1 MSSLETLLDTIADAP
16 PGPGTVAAFDLD
28 GTLIAGYSASVVYR
42 NRLRTMDIGLGELL
56 RTTGAVLDTRFRG
69 ADVGGLMDVAVRG
82 LAGRLDDDLAEWG
95 LRLFRQEIAGMIY
108 RDARTILAAH
118 RRAGHTVVMA
128 TSATPYQAQYVAD
141 DLDIADVLCTKPE
154 VHDGM
159 LTGALASP
167 PLWGAQKAKALRE
180 YVDGRGS
187 DLSDAFA
194 YSNGAED
201 IPMLESVGRPVA
213 LNPDRALTREARQ
226 RGWPVVRLSRPRRG
240 PTPVSTV
247 RTATAIGALMSTA
260 AVGVGIGLVTRS
272 RQTAANVV
280 GTFGPDVALTIC
292 GIDVEVRGRENAW
305 SRRPAVFMFNHQS
318 SLDVLVLGNV
328 IRRDVTGVAKQEA
341 AHDPR
346 FAPVGALLDV
356 AYIDRSNT
364 TQAKAALAPAVEKLT
379 SGTSIAIAPE
389 GTRSPTP
396 RIGRFKKG
404 GFHLALQAQ
413 VPIVPIVIHDAGE
426 LMWRN
431 SLVAHAGTVHVD
443 VLEPVSTEGWSAGT
457 LDQHVR
463 DVRALFEDRLRQGF
477 E

>member
-1 MSSLETLLDTIADAP
+1 MTPLDGLLRAIAEAP
-16 PGPGTVAAFDLD
+16 PGPGTLAAFDLD

-42 NRLRTMDIGLGELL
+42 NRLRTMDIGVGELL
-56 RTTGAVLDTRFRG
+56 RTTGAVLDTQFRG
-69 ADVGGLMDVAVRG
+69 ADVGGLMDIAVRG
-82 LAGRLDDDLAEWG
+82 LSGRLEDDLSEWG

-108 RDARTILAAH
+108 RDARVILAAH

-128 TSATPYQAQYVAD
+128 TSATPYQAQYVAE
-141 DLDIADVLCTKPE
+141 DLGIDDVLCTRPE
-154 VHDGM
+154 VRGGM

-167 PLWGAQKAKALRE
+167 PLWGPEKAKALR
-180 YVDGRGS
+180 DHANGLGA
-187 DLSDAFA
+187 DLADAFA

-201 IPMLESVGRPVA
+201 VPMLEAVGRPVA
-213 LNPDRALTREARQ
+213 LNPDRGLTREARR
-226 RGWPVVRLSRPRRG
+226 RGWPIVNLARPQRG
-240 PTPVSTV
+240 PTPVSTA

-260 AVGVGIGLVTRS
+260 ALGVGVGLLTRN
-272 RQTAANVV
+272 RQTAANLV
-280 GTFGPDVALTIC
+280 GTFGPQVALTIC
-292 GIDVEVRGRENAW
+292 GIDLVVRGRENAW
-305 SRRPAVFMFNHQS
+305 STRPAVFMFNHQS

-356 AYIDRSNT
+356 AYIDRSDT
-364 TQAKAALAPAVEKLT
+364 TRAKAALAPAVEKLK

-396 RIGRFKKG
+396 RVGRFKKG
-404 GFHLALQAQ
+404 GFHLAMQAQ

-431 SLVAHAGTVHVD
+431 SLVAHPGTVHVE
-443 VLEPVSTEGWSAGT
+443 VLEPVSTEDWSVDT
-457 LDQHVR
+457 LDEHVQ
-463 DVRALFEDRLRQGF
+463 DVRALFEERLSRGF